1 MSSLFTKY
9 VFIEELMLFY
19 IRTHYIS
26 FVKLYGKN
34 YKKKLTEQQE
44 NIAFVPS
51 LELCKCHLEC
61 LFAIAK

>member
-1 MSSLFTKY
+1 
-9 VFIEELMLFY
+9 MLFY

-34 YKKKLTEQQE
+34 YKKKLSEPQE